1 MRQDKLISRLV
12 FFVLR
17 YGLLLLSCSLLALFP
32 WAMSAISNPLP
43 LDLQKTG
50 TILAITRTARI
61 DPTLAGKLVLAMGF
75 TSTPTST
82 ATATITTTPTITQTP
97 TSTATLTSTVTRTP
111 TSTLTPFPDVR
122 GIANSVVNTYSCP
135 GSNFKKG
142 SLQFG
147 AAFHVQGWDQTI
159 EDGETIT
166 WLLIEDLMDNPQ
178 RWVQESSYVTLTNPD
193 YLQFI
198 PRAACR
204 SAS

>member
-1 MRQDKLISRLV
+1 MISRLV
-12 FFVLR
+12 FLFLR
-17 YGLLLLSCSLLALFP
+17 YGILLLSCSLLALFP

-43 LDLQKTG
+43 LDLQQTG
-50 TILAITRTARI
+50 TLLAITRTARI

-97 TSTATLTSTVTRTP
+97 TSTATPTSTVTHTP

-147 AAFHVQGWDQTI
+147 AAFHLMGWDETV

-166 WLLIEDLMDNPQ
+166 WLLIEDVMNNPQ
-178 RWVQESSYVTLTNPD
+178 RWVQESRYVTLTDPD
-193 YLQFI
+193 YREFI

-204 SAS
+204 TAS